1 MYGKLLLYMAA
12 AGHMRVRFV
21 VVSHLYESAT
31 RGYSAF
37 SGLGLFRLVVGPW
50 VAVVVFSI
58 TTYNLH
64 YL

>member
-1 MYGKLLLYMAA
+1 MYGKLLLYVAA
-12 AGHMRVRFV
+12 AGYMRVRFV
-21 VVSHLYESAT
+21 VVSRLAESAT

-64 YL
+64 QL